1 MINLVLAEDHKIV
14 RDGIKLLL
22 QKDPDFNIVA
32 EAANG
37 KEIID
42 ILQDGKPVDVVL
54 TDLNMPVMS
63 GHEVTNWIKTYYP
76 NVRVIILSA
85 LDNDKYVIN
94 AFKQGACGYLLKSVS
109 APELHF
115 AIKQVM
121 GQNHYICSEIT
132 QRYLN
137 RMTSRPEAPDL
148 DLLQGLNI
156 TDLEVEILDLLADGY
171 IHEEIAAKLLT
182 SKQVID
188 DHHQQLIDRTGAR
201 NTAALVK
208 FAFINGIIN

>member
-1 MINLVLAEDHKIV
+1 MINLVLAEDHEIV

-63 GHEVTNWIKTYYP
+63 GHEVTSWIKKYYP
-76 NVRVIILSA
+76 NVPVIILSA

-109 APELHF
+109 AHELHF
-115 AIKQVM
+115 AIKHVL

-156 TDLEVEILDLLADGY
+156 TDLEVEILDLLANGY

-188 DHHQQLIDRTGAR
+188 DHHQQLIDRTGVR
-201 NTAALVK
+201 NTAALIK
-208 FAFINGIIN
+208 FAFTNGIIN